1 MSTLADALHAQPQF
15 KSAMR
20 LCVAALRRLAEY
32 ELDGAIN
39 DRMLDLGERKE
50 FLNESEH
57 AELMSLVSFS
67 ERRTTEKLEA
77 QVALKRLGEVLPEV
91 VNGQ

>member
-1 MSTLADALHAQPQF
+1 MSTLADAMHSEPRF
-15 KSAMR
+15 ESAMQ

-32 ELDGAIN
+32 ELDAAIN

-50 FLNESEH
+50 FLNDSEH
-57 AELMSLVSFS
+57 AELMSLVLFS

-77 QVALKRLGEVLPEV
+77 QLALEKLGEVLPEAI
-91 VNGQ
+91 NGQ

>member
-1 MSTLADALHAQPQF
+1 
-15 KSAMR
+15 MR

-32 ELDGAIN
+32 ELDEAIN
-39 DRMLDLGERKE
+39 ERMIDLGERKE
-50 FLNESEH
+50 FLDESEH

>member
-1 MSTLADALHAQPQF
+1 MSTLANALNSEQQF
-15 KSAMR
+15 ESAMH

-32 ELDGAIN
+32 ELDAAIN

-50 FLNESEH
+50 LLDESEH
-57 AELMSLVSFS
+57 AELMTLVSFA

-77 QVALKRLGEVLPEV
+77 QVALKRLGEVLPDV